1 MRKTLWSALALAA
14 ILILAGCGE
23 QSHTDGSGTD
33 SATYTPDAG
42 YTLGNTDVV
51 QLNGFRAIDIEWVS
65 GQVNVELYDGEGI
78 QLSETMMDGSDA
90 ALKMEW
96 QVNEDKGTLDI
107 RSQPQLMSATEEKI
121 LTVKLPRSMVLYG
134 LDIDAVSAGVS
145 VDLTDED
152 TLSLSELDVTSVS
165 GAISVYAANAGEISL
180 STTSGSIS
188 GSVRTQ
194 KLEADSVSGSID
206 LALDI
211 MPTELEAETSSGSIV
226 MQLCD
231 LSTLPSPLPVE
242 FKTTSGKLS
251 SDVTFTTVKDA
262 AWEFQTVSGNVEG
275 RTGTEKAGKKGPPFR
290 AVIFCACQRTSSPT
304 VGPLAAW
311 DSSVS
316 MCIVV
321 APPTLTRTTTSSKIS
336 LRPSPPQATLMI
348 SPFLMPMAA
357 ASSSVTCRWRF
368 ATMTPSDS
376 STSPAGPISLQAPE
390 PFTSPLSRMG
400 ASMPRV
406 RASVAET
413 STWSALRVGPRMD
426 TLAISFLGPTMVRR
440 SLQAYWP
447 G

>member
-1 MRKTLWSALALAA
+1 MRKTLWSALALVMV
-14 ILILAGCGE
+14 LTLAGCGE
-23 QSHTDGSGTD
+23 QHRTDNGGTD

-65 GQVNVELYDGEGI
+65 GQVNVELYDGQGI
-78 QLSETMMDGSDA
+78 ELSETMMDGSDV

-107 RSQPQLMSATEEKI
+107 RSQPQLMSATEEKR
-121 LTVKLPRSMVLYG
+121 LVVRLPRSLVLHG
-134 LDIDAVSAGVS
+134 LDIKTVSAGVS

-152 TLSLSELDVTSVS
+152 TLTLQELDVTSVS
-165 GAISVYAANAGEISL
+165 GEISVYAANAGEISL

-251 SDVTFTTVKDA
+251 SDVTFTVVEDA
-262 AWEFQTVSGNVEG
+262 AWEFQTVSGNVELL
-275 RTGTEKAGKKGPPFR
+275 
-290 AVIFCACQRTSSPT
+290 T
-304 VGPLAAW
+304 V
-311 DSSVS
+311 
-316 MCIVV
+316 
-321 APPTLTRTTTSSKIS
+321 R
-336 LRPSPPQATLMI
+336 
-348 SPFLMPMAA
+348 
-357 ASSSVTCRWRF
+357 
-368 ATMTPSDS
+368 
-376 STSPAGPISLQAPE
+376 
-390 PFTSPLSRMG
+390 
-400 ASMPRV
+400 
-406 RASVAET
+406 
-413 STWSALRVGPRMD
+413 
-426 TLAISFLGPTMVRR
+426 
-440 SLQAYWP
+440 
-447 G
+447 

>member
-51 QLNGFRAIDIEWVS
+51 QLNGFRSIDIEWVS

-107 RSQPQLMSATEEKI
+107 RSQPQLMSATEEKR
-121 LTVKLPRSMVLYG
+121 LVVRLPRSLVLHE
-134 LDIDAVSAGVS
+134 LDIKTVSAGVS

-152 TLSLSELDVTSVS
+152 TLTLQELDVTSVS
-165 GAISVYAANAGEISL
+165 GEISVYAANAGEISL

-194 KLEADSVSGSID
+194 KLEADSGSGSID

-251 SDVTFTTVKDA
+251 SDVTFTTVEDA
-262 AWEFQTVSGNVEG
+262 AWEFQTVSGNVELL
-275 RTGTEKAGKKGPPFR
+275 
-290 AVIFCACQRTSSPT
+290 T
-304 VGPLAAW
+304 V
-311 DSSVS
+311 
-316 MCIVV
+316 
-321 APPTLTRTTTSSKIS
+321 R
-336 LRPSPPQATLMI
+336 
-348 SPFLMPMAA
+348 
-357 ASSSVTCRWRF
+357 
-368 ATMTPSDS
+368 
-376 STSPAGPISLQAPE
+376 
-390 PFTSPLSRMG
+390 
-400 ASMPRV
+400 
-406 RASVAET
+406 
-413 STWSALRVGPRMD
+413 
-426 TLAISFLGPTMVRR
+426 
-440 SLQAYWP
+440 
-447 G
+447 

>member
-23 QSHTDGSGTD
+23 QHRTDNGGTD

-107 RSQPQLMSATEEKI
+107 RSQPQLMSATEEKR
-121 LTVKLPRSMVLYG
+121 LVVRLPRSLVLHG
-134 LDIDAVSAGVS
+134 LDIKTVSAGVS

-152 TLSLSELDVTSVS
+152 TLTLQELDVTSVS
-165 GAISVYAANAGEISL
+165 GEISVYAANAGEISL

-262 AWEFQTVSGNVEG
+262 AWEFQTVSGNVELL
-275 RTGTEKAGKKGPPFR
+275 
-290 AVIFCACQRTSSPT
+290 T
-304 VGPLAAW
+304 V
-311 DSSVS
+311 
-316 MCIVV
+316 
-321 APPTLTRTTTSSKIS
+321 R
-336 LRPSPPQATLMI
+336 
-348 SPFLMPMAA
+348 
-357 ASSSVTCRWRF
+357 
-368 ATMTPSDS
+368 
-376 STSPAGPISLQAPE
+376 
-390 PFTSPLSRMG
+390 
-400 ASMPRV
+400 
-406 RASVAET
+406 
-413 STWSALRVGPRMD
+413 
-426 TLAISFLGPTMVRR
+426 
-440 SLQAYWP
+440 
-447 G
+447 

>member
-1 MRKTLWSALALAA
+1 MRKTLWTALALVMV
-14 ILILAGCGE
+14 LTLAGCGE

-33 SATYTPDAG
+33 GATYTPDAG

-107 RSQPQLMSATEEKI
+107 RSQPQLMSATEEKR
-121 LTVKLPRSMVLYG
+121 LVVRLPRSLVLHG
-134 LDIDAVSAGVS
+134 LDIKTVSAGVS

-152 TLSLSELDVTSVS
+152 TLTLQELDVTSVS
-165 GAISVYAANAGEISL
+165 GEISVYAANAGEISL

-211 MPTELEAETSSGSIV
+211 MPTDLEAETSSGSIV

-262 AWEFQTVSGNVEG
+262 AWEFQTVSGNVELL
-275 RTGTEKAGKKGPPFR
+275 
-290 AVIFCACQRTSSPT
+290 T
-304 VGPLAAW
+304 V
-311 DSSVS
+311 
-316 MCIVV
+316 
-321 APPTLTRTTTSSKIS
+321 R
-336 LRPSPPQATLMI
+336 
-348 SPFLMPMAA
+348 
-357 ASSSVTCRWRF
+357 
-368 ATMTPSDS
+368 
-376 STSPAGPISLQAPE
+376 
-390 PFTSPLSRMG
+390 
-400 ASMPRV
+400 
-406 RASVAET
+406 
-413 STWSALRVGPRMD
+413 
-426 TLAISFLGPTMVRR
+426 
-440 SLQAYWP
+440 
-447 G
+447 

>member
-42 YTLGNTDVV
+42 YTLDNTDVV

-107 RSQPQLMSATEEKI
+107 RSQPQLMSATEEKR
-121 LTVKLPRSMVLYG
+121 LVVRLPRSLVLHG
-134 LDIDAVSAGVS
+134 LDIKTVSAGVS
-145 VDLTDED
+145 VNLTDED
-152 TLSLSELDVTSVS
+152 TLTLQELDVTSVS
-165 GAISVYAANAGEISL
+165 GEISVYAANAGEISL

-211 MPTELEAETSSGSIV
+211 TPAELEAETTSGKIV

-242 FKTTSGKLS
+242 FKTTSGKIS

-262 AWEFQTVSGNVEG
+262 AWEFQTVSGNVELL
-275 RTGTEKAGKKGPPFR
+275 
-290 AVIFCACQRTSSPT
+290 T
-304 VGPLAAW
+304 V
-311 DSSVS
+311 
-316 MCIVV
+316 
-321 APPTLTRTTTSSKIS
+321 R
-336 LRPSPPQATLMI
+336 
-348 SPFLMPMAA
+348 
-357 ASSSVTCRWRF
+357 
-368 ATMTPSDS
+368 
-376 STSPAGPISLQAPE
+376 
-390 PFTSPLSRMG
+390 
-400 ASMPRV
+400 
-406 RASVAET
+406 
-413 STWSALRVGPRMD
+413 
-426 TLAISFLGPTMVRR
+426 
-440 SLQAYWP
+440 
-447 G
+447 

>member
-23 QSHTDGSGTD
+23 QNHTDGSGTD

-42 YTLGNTDVV
+42 YTLGNTNVV

-107 RSQPQLMSATEEKI
+107 RSQPQLMSATEEKR
-121 LTVKLPRSMVLYG
+121 LVVRLPRSLVLHE
-134 LDIDAVSAGVS
+134 LDIKTVSAGVS

-152 TLSLSELDVTSVS
+152 TLTLQELDVTSVS
-165 GAISVYAANAGEISL
+165 GEISVYAANAGEISL

-262 AWEFQTVSGNVEG
+262 AWEFQTVSGNVELL
-275 RTGTEKAGKKGPPFR
+275 
-290 AVIFCACQRTSSPT
+290 T
-304 VGPLAAW
+304 V
-311 DSSVS
+311 
-316 MCIVV
+316 
-321 APPTLTRTTTSSKIS
+321 R
-336 LRPSPPQATLMI
+336 
-348 SPFLMPMAA
+348 
-357 ASSSVTCRWRF
+357 
-368 ATMTPSDS
+368 
-376 STSPAGPISLQAPE
+376 
-390 PFTSPLSRMG
+390 
-400 ASMPRV
+400 
-406 RASVAET
+406 
-413 STWSALRVGPRMD
+413 
-426 TLAISFLGPTMVRR
+426 
-440 SLQAYWP
+440 
-447 G
+447 

>member
-14 ILILAGCGE
+14 ILVLAGCGE

-107 RSQPQLMSATEEKI
+107 RSQPQLMSATEEKR
-121 LTVKLPRSMVLYG
+121 LVVRLPRSLVLHG
-134 LDIDAVSAGVS
+134 LDIKTVSAGVS

-152 TLSLSELDVTSVS
+152 TLTLQELDVTSVS
-165 GAISVYAANAGEISL
+165 GEISVYAANAGEISL

-211 MPTELEAETSSGSIV
+211 MPTELEAETSNGSIV

-251 SDVTFTTVKDA
+251 SDVTFTAVEDA
-262 AWEFQTVSGNVEG
+262 AWEFQTVSGNVELL
-275 RTGTEKAGKKGPPFR
+275 
-290 AVIFCACQRTSSPT
+290 T
-304 VGPLAAW
+304 V
-311 DSSVS
+311 
-316 MCIVV
+316 
-321 APPTLTRTTTSSKIS
+321 R
-336 LRPSPPQATLMI
+336 
-348 SPFLMPMAA
+348 
-357 ASSSVTCRWRF
+357 
-368 ATMTPSDS
+368 
-376 STSPAGPISLQAPE
+376 
-390 PFTSPLSRMG
+390 
-400 ASMPRV
+400 
-406 RASVAET
+406 
-413 STWSALRVGPRMD
+413 
-426 TLAISFLGPTMVRR
+426 
-440 SLQAYWP
+440 
-447 G
+447 

>member
-1 MRKTLWSALALAA
+1 MRKTLWTALALVMV
-14 ILILAGCGE
+14 LTLAGCGE
-23 QSHTDGSGTD
+23 QHRTDNGGTD

-78 QLSETMMDGSDA
+78 QLSETLADGSDVT
-90 ALKMEW
+90 LQMEW
-96 QVNEDKGTLDI
+96 RG
-107 RSQPQLMSATEEKI
+107 
-121 LTVKLPRSMVLYG
+121 VLYG

-251 SDVTFTTVKDA
+251 SDVTFTTVEDA
-262 AWEFQTVSGNVEG
+262 AWEFQTVSGNVELL
-275 RTGTEKAGKKGPPFR
+275 
-290 AVIFCACQRTSSPT
+290 T
-304 VGPLAAW
+304 V
-311 DSSVS
+311 
-316 MCIVV
+316 
-321 APPTLTRTTTSSKIS
+321 R
-336 LRPSPPQATLMI
+336 
-348 SPFLMPMAA
+348 
-357 ASSSVTCRWRF
+357 
-368 ATMTPSDS
+368 
-376 STSPAGPISLQAPE
+376 
-390 PFTSPLSRMG
+390 
-400 ASMPRV
+400 
-406 RASVAET
+406 
-413 STWSALRVGPRMD
+413 
-426 TLAISFLGPTMVRR
+426 
-440 SLQAYWP
+440 
-447 G
+447 

>member
-107 RSQPQLMSATEEKI
+107 RSQPQLMSATEEKR
-121 LTVKLPRSMVLYG
+121 LVVRLPRSLVLHG
-134 LDIDAVSAGVS
+134 LDIKTVSAGVS

-152 TLSLSELDVTSVS
+152 TLTLQELDVTSVN
-165 GAISVYAANAGEISL
+165 GEISVYAANAGEISL

-211 MPTELEAETSSGSIV
+211 MPTELETETSSGSIV

-251 SDVTFTTVKDA
+251 SDVTFTTVEDA
-262 AWEFQTVSGNVEG
+262 AWEFQTVSGNVELL
-275 RTGTEKAGKKGPPFR
+275 
-290 AVIFCACQRTSSPT
+290 T
-304 VGPLAAW
+304 V
-311 DSSVS
+311 
-316 MCIVV
+316 
-321 APPTLTRTTTSSKIS
+321 R
-336 LRPSPPQATLMI
+336 
-348 SPFLMPMAA
+348 
-357 ASSSVTCRWRF
+357 
-368 ATMTPSDS
+368 
-376 STSPAGPISLQAPE
+376 
-390 PFTSPLSRMG
+390 
-400 ASMPRV
+400 
-406 RASVAET
+406 
-413 STWSALRVGPRMD
+413 
-426 TLAISFLGPTMVRR
+426 
-440 SLQAYWP
+440 
-447 G
+447 

>member
-1 MRKTLWSALALAA
+1 MRKTLWSALALVMV
-14 ILILAGCGE
+14 LTLAGCGE

-107 RSQPQLMSATEEKI
+107 RSQPQLMSATEEKR
-121 LTVKLPRSMVLYG
+121 LVVRLPRSLVLHG
-134 LDIDAVSAGVS
+134 LDIKTVSAGVS

-152 TLSLSELDVTSVS
+152 TLTLQELDVTSVS
-165 GAISVYAANAGEISL
+165 GEISVYAANAGEISL

-194 KLEADSVSGSID
+194 KLEADSGSGSID

-211 MPTELEAETSSGSIV
+211 TPAELEAETTSGSIV

-251 SDVTFTTVKDA
+251 SDVTFTTVEDA
-262 AWEFQTVSGNVEG
+262 AWEFQTVSGNVELL
-275 RTGTEKAGKKGPPFR
+275 
-290 AVIFCACQRTSSPT
+290 T
-304 VGPLAAW
+304 V
-311 DSSVS
+311 
-316 MCIVV
+316 
-321 APPTLTRTTTSSKIS
+321 R
-336 LRPSPPQATLMI
+336 
-348 SPFLMPMAA
+348 
-357 ASSSVTCRWRF
+357 
-368 ATMTPSDS
+368 
-376 STSPAGPISLQAPE
+376 
-390 PFTSPLSRMG
+390 
-400 ASMPRV
+400 
-406 RASVAET
+406 
-413 STWSALRVGPRMD
+413 
-426 TLAISFLGPTMVRR
+426 
-440 SLQAYWP
+440 
-447 G
+447 

>member
-23 QSHTDGSGTD
+23 QHRTDNGGTD

-65 GQVNVELYDGEGI
+65 GQVNVELYDGQGI
-78 QLSETMMDGSDA
+78 ELSETMMDGSDV

-107 RSQPQLMSATEEKI
+107 RSQPQLMSATEEKR
-121 LTVKLPRSMVLYG
+121 LVVSLPRSLVLHG
-134 LDIDAVSAGVS
+134 LDIKTVSAGVS

-242 FKTTSGKLS
+242 FKTTRGKLS
-251 SDVTFTTVKDA
+251 SDVTFTTVEDA
-262 AWEFQTVSGNVEG
+262 AWEFQTVSGNVELL
-275 RTGTEKAGKKGPPFR
+275 
-290 AVIFCACQRTSSPT
+290 T
-304 VGPLAAW
+304 V
-311 DSSVS
+311 
-316 MCIVV
+316 
-321 APPTLTRTTTSSKIS
+321 R
-336 LRPSPPQATLMI
+336 
-348 SPFLMPMAA
+348 
-357 ASSSVTCRWRF
+357 
-368 ATMTPSDS
+368 
-376 STSPAGPISLQAPE
+376 
-390 PFTSPLSRMG
+390 
-400 ASMPRV
+400 
-406 RASVAET
+406 
-413 STWSALRVGPRMD
+413 
-426 TLAISFLGPTMVRR
+426 
-440 SLQAYWP
+440 
-447 G
+447 

>member
-1 MRKTLWSALALAA
+1 MRKTLWPALALAA

-107 RSQPQLMSATEEKI
+107 RSQPQLMSATEEKR
-121 LTVKLPRSMVLYG
+121 LVVRLPRSLVLHG
-134 LDIDAVSAGVS
+134 LDIKTVSAGVS

-152 TLSLSELDVTSVS
+152 TLTLQELDVTSVS
-165 GAISVYAANAGEISL
+165 GEISVYAANAGEISL

-251 SDVTFTTVKDA
+251 SDVTFTTVEGA
-262 AWEFQTVSGNVEG
+262 AWEFQTVSGNVELL
-275 RTGTEKAGKKGPPFR
+275 
-290 AVIFCACQRTSSPT
+290 T
-304 VGPLAAW
+304 V
-311 DSSVS
+311 
-316 MCIVV
+316 
-321 APPTLTRTTTSSKIS
+321 R
-336 LRPSPPQATLMI
+336 
-348 SPFLMPMAA
+348 
-357 ASSSVTCRWRF
+357 
-368 ATMTPSDS
+368 
-376 STSPAGPISLQAPE
+376 
-390 PFTSPLSRMG
+390 
-400 ASMPRV
+400 
-406 RASVAET
+406 
-413 STWSALRVGPRMD
+413 
-426 TLAISFLGPTMVRR
+426 
-440 SLQAYWP
+440 
-447 G
+447 

>member
-1 MRKTLWSALALAA
+1 MRKTLWSALALA
-14 ILILAGCGE
+14 LVMVLTLAGCGE
-23 QSHTDGSGTD
+23 QHRTDNGGTD

-78 QLSETMMDGSDA
+78 QLSETLADGSA
-90 ALKMEW
+90 VTLQMEW
-96 QVNEDKGTLDI
+96 RVDEDDSELEI
-107 RSQPQLMSATEEKI
+107 RSQPQLMSSTEEKI

-134 LDIDAVSAGVS
+134 LDIDAVSASVS

-194 KLEADSVSGSID
+194 KLEADSGID

-242 FKTTSGKLS
+242 FKTTRGKLS
-251 SDVTFTTVKDA
+251 SDVTFTTVEDA
-262 AWEFQTVSGNVEG
+262 AWEFQTVSGNVELL
-275 RTGTEKAGKKGPPFR
+275 
-290 AVIFCACQRTSSPT
+290 T
-304 VGPLAAW
+304 V
-311 DSSVS
+311 
-316 MCIVV
+316 
-321 APPTLTRTTTSSKIS
+321 R
-336 LRPSPPQATLMI
+336 
-348 SPFLMPMAA
+348 
-357 ASSSVTCRWRF
+357 
-368 ATMTPSDS
+368 
-376 STSPAGPISLQAPE
+376 
-390 PFTSPLSRMG
+390 
-400 ASMPRV
+400 
-406 RASVAET
+406 
-413 STWSALRVGPRMD
+413 
-426 TLAISFLGPTMVRR
+426 
-440 SLQAYWP
+440 
-447 G
+447 

>member
-1 MRKTLWSALALAA
+1 MRKTLWSALALVMV
-14 ILILAGCGE
+14 LTLAGCGE

-78 QLSETMMDGSDA
+78 QLSETLADGSDVT
-90 ALKMEW
+90 LPMEW
-96 QVNEDKGTLDI
+96 QVCEDKGDLDI
-107 RSQPQLMSATEEKI
+107 RSQPQLMSSTEEKI

-134 LDIDAVSAGVS
+134 LNIDAVSAGVS

-180 STTSGSIS
+180 STTSGS
-188 GSVRTQ
+188 VRTQ

-211 MPTELEAETSSGSIV
+211 MPTELEAETTSGSIV

-251 SDVTFTTVKDA
+251 SDVTFTTVEDA
-262 AWEFQTVSGNVEG
+262 AWEFQTVSGNVELL
-275 RTGTEKAGKKGPPFR
+275 
-290 AVIFCACQRTSSPT
+290 T
-304 VGPLAAW
+304 V
-311 DSSVS
+311 
-316 MCIVV
+316 
-321 APPTLTRTTTSSKIS
+321 R
-336 LRPSPPQATLMI
+336 
-348 SPFLMPMAA
+348 
-357 ASSSVTCRWRF
+357 
-368 ATMTPSDS
+368 
-376 STSPAGPISLQAPE
+376 
-390 PFTSPLSRMG
+390 
-400 ASMPRV
+400 
-406 RASVAET
+406 
-413 STWSALRVGPRMD
+413 
-426 TLAISFLGPTMVRR
+426 
-440 SLQAYWP
+440 
-447 G
+447 

>member
-165 GAISVYAANAGEISL
+165 GAISVYAANAGERSL

-262 AWEFQTVSGNVEG
+262 AWEFQTVSGNVELL
-275 RTGTEKAGKKGPPFR
+275 
-290 AVIFCACQRTSSPT
+290 T
-304 VGPLAAW
+304 V
-311 DSSVS
+311 
-316 MCIVV
+316 
-321 APPTLTRTTTSSKIS
+321 R
-336 LRPSPPQATLMI
+336 
-348 SPFLMPMAA
+348 
-357 ASSSVTCRWRF
+357 
-368 ATMTPSDS
+368 
-376 STSPAGPISLQAPE
+376 
-390 PFTSPLSRMG
+390 
-400 ASMPRV
+400 
-406 RASVAET
+406 
-413 STWSALRVGPRMD
+413 
-426 TLAISFLGPTMVRR
+426 
-440 SLQAYWP
+440 
-447 G
+447 

>member
-107 RSQPQLMSATEEKI
+107 RSQPQLMSATEEKR
-121 LTVKLPRSMVLYG
+121 LVVRLPRSLVLHG
-134 LDIDAVSAGVS
+134 LDIKTVSAGVS

-152 TLSLSELDVTSVS
+152 TLTLQELDVTSVS
-165 GAISVYAANAGEISL
+165 GEISVYAANAGEISL
-180 STTSGSIS
+180 STTSGSIN

-194 KLEADSVSGSID
+194 KLEADSGSIN

-211 MPTELEAETSSGSIV
+211 TPAELEAETTSGSIV

-251 SDVTFTTVKDA
+251 SDVTFTTVEDA
-262 AWEFQTVSGNVEG
+262 AWEFQTVSGNVELL
-275 RTGTEKAGKKGPPFR
+275 
-290 AVIFCACQRTSSPT
+290 T
-304 VGPLAAW
+304 V
-311 DSSVS
+311 
-316 MCIVV
+316 
-321 APPTLTRTTTSSKIS
+321 R
-336 LRPSPPQATLMI
+336 
-348 SPFLMPMAA
+348 
-357 ASSSVTCRWRF
+357 
-368 ATMTPSDS
+368 
-376 STSPAGPISLQAPE
+376 
-390 PFTSPLSRMG
+390 
-400 ASMPRV
+400 
-406 RASVAET
+406 
-413 STWSALRVGPRMD
+413 
-426 TLAISFLGPTMVRR
+426 
-440 SLQAYWP
+440 
-447 G
+447 

>member
-1 MRKTLWSALALAA
+1 MRKTLWSALALVMV
-14 ILILAGCGE
+14 LTLAGCGE

-33 SATYTPDAG
+33 SATYTPDTG
-42 YTLGNTDVV
+42 FTLGNTDVV

-65 GQVNVELYDGEGI
+65 GQVNVELYDGQGI
-78 QLSETMMDGSDA
+78 ELSETMMDGSDV

-107 RSQPQLMSATEEKI
+107 RSQPQLMSATEEKR
-121 LTVKLPRSMVLYG
+121 LVVSLPRSLVLHG
-134 LDIDAVSAGVS
+134 LDIKTVSAGVS

-211 MPTELEAETSSGSIV
+211 MPAELEAETSSGSIV

-251 SDVTFTTVKDA
+251 SDVTFTTVEDA
-262 AWEFQTVSGNVEG
+262 AWEFQTVSGNVELL
-275 RTGTEKAGKKGPPFR
+275 
-290 AVIFCACQRTSSPT
+290 T
-304 VGPLAAW
+304 V
-311 DSSVS
+311 
-316 MCIVV
+316 
-321 APPTLTRTTTSSKIS
+321 R
-336 LRPSPPQATLMI
+336 
-348 SPFLMPMAA
+348 
-357 ASSSVTCRWRF
+357 
-368 ATMTPSDS
+368 
-376 STSPAGPISLQAPE
+376 
-390 PFTSPLSRMG
+390 
-400 ASMPRV
+400 
-406 RASVAET
+406 
-413 STWSALRVGPRMD
+413 
-426 TLAISFLGPTMVRR
+426 
-440 SLQAYWP
+440 
-447 G
+447 

>member
-1 MRKTLWSALALAA
+1 MRKTLWSALALVMV
-14 ILILAGCGE
+14 LTLAGCGE

-107 RSQPQLMSATEEKI
+107 RSQPQLMSATEEKR
-121 LTVKLPRSMVLYG
+121 LVVRLPRSLVLHG
-134 LDIDAVSAGVS
+134 LDIKTVSAGVS

-152 TLSLSELDVTSVS
+152 TLTLQELDVTSVS
-165 GAISVYAANAGEISL
+165 GEISVYAANAGEISL

-194 KLEADSVSGSID
+194 KLEADSGSGSID

-262 AWEFQTVSGNVEG
+262 AWEFQTVSGNVELL
-275 RTGTEKAGKKGPPFR
+275 
-290 AVIFCACQRTSSPT
+290 T
-304 VGPLAAW
+304 V
-311 DSSVS
+311 
-316 MCIVV
+316 
-321 APPTLTRTTTSSKIS
+321 R
-336 LRPSPPQATLMI
+336 
-348 SPFLMPMAA
+348 
-357 ASSSVTCRWRF
+357 
-368 ATMTPSDS
+368 
-376 STSPAGPISLQAPE
+376 
-390 PFTSPLSRMG
+390 
-400 ASMPRV
+400 
-406 RASVAET
+406 
-413 STWSALRVGPRMD
+413 
-426 TLAISFLGPTMVRR
+426 
-440 SLQAYWP
+440 
-447 G
+447 

>member
-42 YTLGNTDVV
+42 YTLGNTNVV

-107 RSQPQLMSATEEKI
+107 RSQPQLMSATEEKR
-121 LTVKLPRSMVLYG
+121 LVVRLPRSLVLHG
-134 LDIDAVSAGVS
+134 LDIKTVSAGVS

-152 TLSLSELDVTSVS
+152 TLTLQELDVTSVS
-165 GAISVYAANAGEISL
+165 GEISVYAANAGEISL

-194 KLEADSVSGSID
+194 KLEAGSVSGSID

-251 SDVTFTTVKDA
+251 SDVTFTTVEDA
-262 AWEFQTVSGNVEG
+262 AWEFKTVSGNVELL
-275 RTGTEKAGKKGPPFR
+275 
-290 AVIFCACQRTSSPT
+290 T
-304 VGPLAAW
+304 V
-311 DSSVS
+311 
-316 MCIVV
+316 
-321 APPTLTRTTTSSKIS
+321 R
-336 LRPSPPQATLMI
+336 
-348 SPFLMPMAA
+348 
-357 ASSSVTCRWRF
+357 
-368 ATMTPSDS
+368 
-376 STSPAGPISLQAPE
+376 
-390 PFTSPLSRMG
+390 
-400 ASMPRV
+400 
-406 RASVAET
+406 
-413 STWSALRVGPRMD
+413 
-426 TLAISFLGPTMVRR
+426 
-440 SLQAYWP
+440 
-447 G
+447 

>member
-78 QLSETMMDGSDA
+78 ELSETMMDGSDV

-107 RSQPQLMSATEEKI
+107 HSQPQLMSATEEKR
-121 LTVKLPRSMVLYG
+121 LVVRLPRSLVLHG
-134 LDIDAVSAGVS
+134 LDIKTVSAGVS

-152 TLSLSELDVTSVS
+152 TLTLQELDVTSVS
-165 GAISVYAANAGEISL
+165 GEISVYAANAGEISL

-194 KLEADSVSGSID
+194 KLEADSGSGSID

-251 SDVTFTTVKDA
+251 SDVTFTTVEDA
-262 AWEFQTVSGNVEG
+262 AWEFQTVSGNVELL
-275 RTGTEKAGKKGPPFR
+275 
-290 AVIFCACQRTSSPT
+290 T
-304 VGPLAAW
+304 V
-311 DSSVS
+311 
-316 MCIVV
+316 
-321 APPTLTRTTTSSKIS
+321 R
-336 LRPSPPQATLMI
+336 
-348 SPFLMPMAA
+348 
-357 ASSSVTCRWRF
+357 
-368 ATMTPSDS
+368 
-376 STSPAGPISLQAPE
+376 
-390 PFTSPLSRMG
+390 
-400 ASMPRV
+400 
-406 RASVAET
+406 
-413 STWSALRVGPRMD
+413 
-426 TLAISFLGPTMVRR
+426 
-440 SLQAYWP
+440 
-447 G
+447 

>member
-23 QSHTDGSGTD
+23 QHHTDGSGTD

-107 RSQPQLMSATEEKI
+107 RSQPQLMSATEEKR
-121 LTVKLPRSMVLYG
+121 LVVRLPRSLVLHG
-134 LDIDAVSAGVS
+134 LDIKTVSAGVS

-152 TLSLSELDVTSVS
+152 TLTLQELDVTSVS
-165 GAISVYAANAGEISL
+165 GEISVYAANAGEISL
-180 STTSGSIS
+180 STTSGSIN

-194 KLEADSVSGSID
+194 KLEADSGSGSID

-242 FKTTSGKLS
+242 FQTISGKLS
-251 SDVTFTTVKDA
+251 SDVTFTTVEDA
-262 AWEFQTVSGNVEG
+262 AWEFQTVSGNVELL
-275 RTGTEKAGKKGPPFR
+275 
-290 AVIFCACQRTSSPT
+290 T
-304 VGPLAAW
+304 V
-311 DSSVS
+311 
-316 MCIVV
+316 
-321 APPTLTRTTTSSKIS
+321 R
-336 LRPSPPQATLMI
+336 
-348 SPFLMPMAA
+348 
-357 ASSSVTCRWRF
+357 
-368 ATMTPSDS
+368 
-376 STSPAGPISLQAPE
+376 
-390 PFTSPLSRMG
+390 
-400 ASMPRV
+400 
-406 RASVAET
+406 
-413 STWSALRVGPRMD
+413 
-426 TLAISFLGPTMVRR
+426 
-440 SLQAYWP
+440 
-447 G
+447 

>member
-107 RSQPQLMSATEEKI
+107 RSQPQLMSATEEKR
-121 LTVKLPRSMVLYG
+121 LVVRLPRSLVLHG
-134 LDIDAVSAGVS
+134 LDIKTVSAGVS
-145 VDLTDED
+145 VNLTDED
-152 TLSLSELDVTSVS
+152 TLTLQELDVTSVS
-165 GAISVYAANAGEISL
+165 GEISVYAANAGEISL

-211 MPTELEAETSSGSIV
+211 TPAELEAETTSGKIV

-262 AWEFQTVSGNVEG
+262 AWEFQTVSGNVELL
-275 RTGTEKAGKKGPPFR
+275 
-290 AVIFCACQRTSSPT
+290 T
-304 VGPLAAW
+304 V
-311 DSSVS
+311 
-316 MCIVV
+316 
-321 APPTLTRTTTSSKIS
+321 R
-336 LRPSPPQATLMI
+336 
-348 SPFLMPMAA
+348 
-357 ASSSVTCRWRF
+357 
-368 ATMTPSDS
+368 
-376 STSPAGPISLQAPE
+376 
-390 PFTSPLSRMG
+390 
-400 ASMPRV
+400 
-406 RASVAET
+406 
-413 STWSALRVGPRMD
+413 
-426 TLAISFLGPTMVRR
+426 
-440 SLQAYWP
+440 
-447 G
+447 